1 MDCSMLPFHAPRGY
15 PPALHVWTPRL
26 PCFRLSP
33 QTKRINSRPVII
45 IGLTG
50 RNAAGKTTAGEMLA
64 ARGFTFVSLSNVI
77 RDEAKRRGFTEV
89 RENLIALGNELRERH
104 GPGALAELTVASMQP
119 DRNYVVDSIRHPA
132 EVQAL
137 KRAGAGTF
145 SLFHIF
151 APLEDRFARS
161 LARQRAGDALTLDD
175 FIRQE
180 EREFASSNAAA
191 QQLLETERLADR
203 QIDNQATIE
212 ELGVRLTTTL
222 RELEVAFSRPS
233 WDQYFMDIAKQVA
246 ARSNCMKRQVAAV
259 IVSERRIISTGYN
272 GTPRGVKNC
281 NEGGCPRCNGFS
293 ESGKNL
299 EECLCSHG
307 EENAI
312 VQASYHGI
320 AIRDATLY
328 TTYSP
333 CLMCSKMIINA
344 GIRRVVYNENYPLN
358 DTATAMLHQA
368 GVDLVRLRG

>member
-1 MDCSMLPFHAPRGY
+1 M
-15 PPALHVWTPRL
+15 
-26 PCFRLSP
+26 
-33 QTKRINSRPVII
+33 II

-50 RNAAGKTTAGEMLA
+50 RNAAGKTTAGEVLRE
-64 ARGFTFVSLSNVI
+64 RGFSYLSLSDVI
-77 RDEAKRRGFTEV
+77 REEAKTRGLPPE
-89 RENLIALGNELRERH
+89 RENLTALGNELRERH
-104 GPGALAELTVASMQP
+104 GPGALAELTVARMQS

-132 EVQAL
+132 EVRAL
-137 KRAGAGTF
+137 KKAGSF

-151 APLEDRFARS
+151 APLEARFARS
-161 LARQRAGDALTLDD
+161 LSRNRAGDAQNLQD

-180 EREFASSNAAA
+180 EREFASSNVAA

-203 QIDNQATIE
+203 RIE
-212 ELGVRLTTTL
+212 NNGTQDEFGARLATTL
-222 RELEVAFSRPS
+222 REIEVSFSRPS

-259 IVSERRIISTGYN
+259 IVSDRRIISTGYN

-281 NEGGCPRCNGFS
+281 NEGGCPRCNNFS

-333 CLMCSKMIINA
+333 CLICSKMIINA
-344 GIRRVVYNENYPLN
+344 GIKKVVYNEAYPLN
-358 DTATAMLHQA
+358 DTATAMLKEA
-368 GVDLVRLRG
+368 GVDLVKLKM

>member
-1 MDCSMLPFHAPRGY
+1 VEDRERG
-15 PPALHVWTPRL
+15 
-26 PCFRLSP
+26 LS
-33 QTKRINSRPVII
+33 
-45 IGLTG
+45 L
-50 RNAAGKTTAGEMLA
+50 
-64 ARGFTFVSLSNVI
+64 
-77 RDEAKRRGFTEV
+77 V
-89 RENLIALGNELRERH
+89 RENLTALGNELREKH
-104 GPGALAELTVASMQP
+104 GPGALAELTVTRMQS
-119 DRNYVVDSIRHPA
+119 DRNYAVDSIRHPA
-132 EVQAL
+132 EVSAL
-137 KRAGAGTF
+137 KRTGGGSF

-151 APLEDRFARS
+151 APLEARFARAT
-161 LARQRAGDALTLDD
+161 ARARPGDATDLQD

-180 EREFASSNAAA
+180 EREFASSNAAS

-203 QIDNQATIE
+203 RIDNDGTLDE
-212 ELGVRLTTTL
+212 FRDRLTRTL
-222 RELEVAFSRPS
+222 QQLEVSFARPS
-233 WDQYFMDIAKQVA
+233 WDQYFMDIARQVA

-259 IVSERRIISTGYN
+259 IVAEKRIISTGYN

-293 ESGKNL
+293 ESGRNL

-344 GIRRVVYNENYPLN
+344 GIRKVVYNEAYPLN
-358 DTATAMLHQA
+358 DTATSMLKEA
-368 GVDLVRLRG
+368 GVDLVRLRV

>member
-1 MDCSMLPFHAPRGY
+1 M
-15 PPALHVWTPRL
+15 
-26 PCFRLSP
+26 
-33 QTKRINSRPVII
+33 
-45 IGLTG
+45 
-50 RNAAGKTTAGEMLA
+50 
-64 ARGFTFVSLSNVI
+64 
-77 RDEAKRRGFTEV
+77 
-89 RENLIALGNELRERH
+89 
-104 GPGALAELTVASMQP
+104 
-119 DRNYVVDSIRHPA
+119 
-132 EVQAL
+132 AL

-151 APLEDRFARS
+151 APLEARFARS
-161 LARQRAGDALTLDD
+161 LSRARTGDAQTLEA
-175 FIRQE
+175 FILQE
-180 EREFASSNAAA
+180 EREFASSNAAS
-191 QQLLETERLADR
+191 QQLLETERMADRRIHNDGTLDEFTARLAD
-203 QIDNQATIE
+203 
-212 ELGVRLTTTL
+212 TL
-222 RELEVAFSRPS
+222 RDLEVTFSRPS

-259 IVSERRIISTGYN
+259 IVADKRIISTGYN

-293 ESGKNL
+293 VSGKNL

-344 GIRRVVYNENYPLN
+344 GIRKVVFNEAYPLN
-358 DTATAMLHQA
+358 DTATAMLKEA
-368 GVDLVRLRG
+368 GVDLVRLKV

>member
-1 MDCSMLPFHAPRGY
+1 M
-15 PPALHVWTPRL
+15 
-26 PCFRLSP
+26 
-33 QTKRINSRPVII
+33 II

-50 RNAAGKTTAGEMLA
+50 RNASGKTTAGQFLA
-64 ARGFTFVSLSNVI
+64 SRGFTYLSLSDVI
-77 RDEAKRRGFTEV
+77 RDEARQRGLTDE

-104 GPGALAELTVASMQP
+104 GPGALAELTVSRMQQ
-119 DRNYVVDSIRHPA
+119 DRNYAVDSIRHPA
-132 EVQAL
+132 EVMAL
-137 KRAGAGTF
+137 RKVGGFT
-145 SLFHIF
+145 LFHVF
-151 APLEDRFARS
+151 APLEARFARS
-161 LARQRAGDALTLDD
+161 LTRARAGDARTLPE

-191 QQLLETERLADR
+191 QQLLETERLANR
-203 QIDNQATIE
+203 VIE
-212 ELGVRLTTTL
+212 NNGTLDEFSTQLTTAL
-222 RELEVAFSRPS
+222 KQVEVSSARPS
-233 WDQYFMDIAKQVA
+233 WDQYFMDIARQVA

-259 IVSERRIISTGYN
+259 IVSDRRIISTGYN

-320 AIRDATLY
+320 AIREATLY

-333 CLMCSKMIINA
+333 CLLCSKMIINA
-344 GIRRVVYNENYPLN
+344 GIRRVVYNEAYPLN
-358 DTATAMLHQA
+358 DTATRMLNEA
-368 GVDLVRLRG
+368 GVELVRLKG

>member
-1 MDCSMLPFHAPRGY
+1 M
-15 PPALHVWTPRL
+15 
-26 PCFRLSP
+26 
-33 QTKRINSRPVII
+33 II

-50 RNAAGKTTAGEMLA
+50 RNAAGKTTAGETLGGRGFSYLSLSDVIREEA
-64 ARGFTFVSLSNVI
+64 KARGLSPI
-77 RDEAKRRGFTEV
+77 
-89 RENLIALGNELRERH
+89 RENLTALGNELREKH
-104 GPGALAELTVASMQP
+104 GPGALAELTVARMQS
-119 DRNYVVDSIRHPA
+119 DRNYAVDSIRHPA
-132 EVQAL
+132 EVMAL
-137 KRAGAGTF
+137 KKAGSF

-151 APLEDRFARS
+151 APLEARFARS
-161 LARQRAGDALTLDD
+161 IARNRDGDAQNLQD

-203 QIDNQATIE
+203 RIDNDGTLEEFAT
-212 ELGVRLTTTL
+212 RLTATL
-222 RELEVAFSRPS
+222 RELEVSFSRPS
-233 WDQYFMDIAKQVA
+233 WDQYFMDIATQVA

-259 IVSERRIISTGYN
+259 IVSDRRIISTGYN

-293 ESGKNL
+293 ESGRNL

-344 GIRRVVYNENYPLN
+344 GIRKVVYNEAYPLN
-358 DTATAMLHQA
+358 DTATAMLKEA
-368 GVDLVRLRG
+368 GVDLVRLKL

>member
-1 MDCSMLPFHAPRGY
+1 M
-15 PPALHVWTPRL
+15 
-26 PCFRLSP
+26 
-33 QTKRINSRPVII
+33 II

-50 RNAAGKTTAGEMLA
+50 RNASGKTTAGQVLA
-64 ARGFTFVSLSNVI
+64 TRGFHYLSLSDVI
-77 RDEAKRRGFTEV
+77 REEANKRGLADV

-104 GPGALAELTVASMQP
+104 GPGALAELTVGRMQS
-119 DRNYVVDSIRHPA
+119 DRNYAVDSIRHPA
-132 EVQAL
+132 EVAVL
-137 KRAGAGTF
+137 KRAGSF

-151 APLEDRFARS
+151 APLEARFERA
-161 LARQRAGDALTLDD
+161 LARDRDGDARTLQD

-191 QQLLETERLADR
+191 QQLLETERLANR
-203 QIDNQATIE
+203 VIE
-212 ELGVRLTTTL
+212 NSGTLEAFSTQLAAAL
-222 RELEVAFSRPS
+222 RELEVSFSRPS
-233 WDQYFMDIAKQVA
+233 WDQYFMDIARQVA

-259 IVSERRIISTGYN
+259 IVSDRRIISTGYN

-281 NEGGCPRCNGFS
+281 NEGGCPRCNSFS
-293 ESGKNL
+293 ESGRNL

-333 CLMCSKMIINA
+333 CLLCSKMIINA
-344 GIRRVVYNENYPLN
+344 GIRRVVYNEAYPLN
-358 DTATAMLHQA
+358 DTATRMLKEA
-368 GVDLVRLRG
+368 GVELVKLKV

>member
-1 MDCSMLPFHAPRGY
+1 M
-15 PPALHVWTPRL
+15 
-26 PCFRLSP
+26 
-33 QTKRINSRPVII
+33 II

-50 RNAAGKTTAGEMLA
+50 RNASGKTTAGQALA
-64 ARGFTFVSLSNVI
+64 TRGFSYLSLSDVI
-77 RDEAKRRGFTEV
+77 REEARRRDLPDV

-104 GPGALAELTVASMQP
+104 GPGALAELTVAGMQS
-119 DRNYVVDSIRHPA
+119 DRNYAVDSIRHPA
-132 EVQAL
+132 EVAAFR
-137 KRAGAGTF
+137 KAGAFT
-145 SLFHIF
+145 LYHIF
-151 APLEDRFARS
+151 APLEARFAR
-161 LARQRAGDALTLDD
+161 ARARDRAGDAPTLQE

-203 QIDNQATIE
+203 VIE
-212 ELGVRLTTTL
+212 NTGTL
-222 RELEVAFSRPS
+222 EEFSAQLADALRQLEVSSSRPS
-233 WDQYFMDIAKQVA
+233 WDQYFMDIARQVA

-259 IVSERRIISTGYN
+259 IVSDRRIISTGYN
-272 GTPRGVKNC
+272 GTPRGVRNC

-320 AIRDATLY
+320 AIKDATLY

-333 CLMCSKMIINA
+333 CLLCSKMIINA
-344 GIRRVVYNENYPLN
+344 GIRRVVYNEAYPLN
-358 DTATAMLHQA
+358 DTATRMLKEA
-368 GVDLVRLRG
+368 GVSLVRLKV

>member
-1 MDCSMLPFHAPRGY
+1 
-15 PPALHVWTPRL
+15 
-26 PCFRLSP
+26 
-33 QTKRINSRPVII
+33 
-45 IGLTG
+45 
-50 RNAAGKTTAGEMLA
+50 
-64 ARGFTFVSLSNVI
+64 VI
-77 RDEAKRRGFTEV
+77 REEARRRDLPDV

-104 GPGALAELTVASMQP
+104 GPGALAELTVAQMQP
-119 DRNYVVDSIRHPA
+119 DRNYAVDSIRHPA
-132 EVQAL
+132 EVMVL
-137 KRAGAGTF
+137 RKAGAFT
-145 SLFHIF
+145 LFHVF
-151 APLEDRFARS
+151 APLEARFART
-161 LARQRAGDALTLDD
+161 LARARGGDAQTLQE

-203 QIDNQATIE
+203 VIE
-212 ELGVRLTTTL
+212 NTGTL
-222 RELEVAFSRPS
+222 EEFSTQLAAALRQVEVSSSRPS
-233 WDQYFMDIAKQVA
+233 WDQYFMDIARQVA

-259 IVSERRIISTGYN
+259 IVSDRRIISTGYN

-320 AIRDATLY
+320 AIKDATLY

-333 CLMCSKMIINA
+333 CLLCSKMIINA
-344 GIRRVVYNENYPLN
+344 GIRRVVYNEAYPLN
-358 DTATAMLHQA
+358 DTATRMLKEA
-368 GVDLVRLRG
+368 GVSLVKLKV

>member
-1 MDCSMLPFHAPRGY
+1 M
-15 PPALHVWTPRL
+15 
-26 PCFRLSP
+26 
-33 QTKRINSRPVII
+33 II

-50 RNAAGKTTAGEMLA
+50 RNAAGKTTAANLLA
-64 ARGFTFVSLSNVI
+64 TRGFTCVSLSDVI
-77 RDEAKRRGFTEV
+77 REEAKQRGLSEV

-104 GPGALAELTVASMQP
+104 GPGALAELTVARMQP
-119 DRNYVVDSIRHPA
+119 DRNYAVDSIRHPA
-132 EVQAL
+132 EVMAL
-137 KRAGAGTF
+137 KKAGGSSF
-145 SLFHIF
+145 SLFHVF
-151 APLEDRFARS
+151 APLEARFARA
-161 LARQRAGDALTLDD
+161 LERRREGDAETLEA

-203 QIDNQATIE
+203 RIDNDGTLEDFTARLAKT
-212 ELGVRLTTTL
+212 LG
-222 RELEVAFSRPS
+222 ELEVSFARPS
-233 WDQYFMDIAKQVA
+233 WDQYFMDIARTVA

-293 ESGKNL
+293 ESGRNL

-344 GIRRVVYNENYPLN
+344 GIRRVVYNEAYPLN
-358 DTATAMLHQA
+358 DTATAMLKEA
-368 GVDLVRLRG
+368 GVDLVKLKV

>member
-1 MDCSMLPFHAPRGY
+1 M
-15 PPALHVWTPRL
+15 
-26 PCFRLSP
+26 
-33 QTKRINSRPVII
+33 II

-50 RNAAGKTTAGEMLA
+50 RNAGGKTTAVEVLG
-64 ARGFTFVSLSNVI
+64 RKGFYALSLSDVI
-77 RDEAKRRGFTEV
+77 REEAKKRGLEPV

-104 GPGALAELTVASMQP
+104 GPGALADLTVAAMQP
-119 DRNYVVDSIRHPA
+119 DRNYAVDSIRHPA
-132 EVQAL
+132 EVAAL
-137 KRAGAGTF
+137 RKSGSFT
-145 SLFHIF
+145 LFHVM
-151 APLEDRFARS
+151 APLEARFARS
-161 LARQRAGDALTLDD
+161 KARARPGDAQTLQE

-180 EREFASSNAAA
+180 EREFVSSNAAA
-191 QQLLETERLADR
+191 QQLLETEQLANR
-203 QIDNQATIE
+203 RIDNDGTLDEFTAKISAALA
-212 ELGVRLTTTL
+212 ELQ
-222 RELEVAFSRPS
+222 VAFARPS
-233 WDQYFMDIAKQVA
+233 WDQYFMDIARQVA

-259 IVSERRIISTGYN
+259 IVSEKRIISTGYN

-299 EECLCSHG
+299 DECLCSHG

-344 GIRRVVYNENYPLN
+344 GIRRVVYNEAYPLN
-358 DTATAMLHQA
+358 DTATRMLNEA
-368 GVDLVRLRG
+368 GVALVKLKG

>member
-1 MDCSMLPFHAPRGY
+1 M
-15 PPALHVWTPRL
+15 
-26 PCFRLSP
+26 
-33 QTKRINSRPVII
+33 II
-45 IGLTG
+45 IGMTG
-50 RNAAGKTTAGEMLA
+50 RNAAGKTTAGEMLGTRGFSYLSLSDVIREEA
-64 ARGFTFVSLSNVI
+64 RARGLSL
-77 RDEAKRRGFTEV
+77 V
-89 RENLIALGNELRERH
+89 RENLTALGNELRERG
-104 GPGALAELTVASMQP
+104 GPGALAEMTVARMQA

-132 EVQAL
+132 EVVAL
-137 KRAGAGTF
+137 KGAGPGSF

-151 APLEDRFARS
+151 APLEARFARS
-161 LARQRAGDALTLDD
+161 VARARDGDAQTLQD

-203 QIDNQATIE
+203 RIDNDGTLDE
-212 ELGVRLTTTL
+212 FRTRLTTVL
-222 RELEVAFSRPS
+222 RELEVSFSRPS

-272 GTPRGVKNC
+272 GTPRGVRNC
-281 NEGGCPRCNGFS
+281 NEGGCPRCNGFG
-293 ESGKNL
+293 ESGRNL

-328 TTYSP
+328 TTYAP

-344 GIRRVVYNENYPLN
+344 GIRKIVYNEAYPLN
-358 DTATAMLHQA
+358 DTATAMLREA
-368 GVDLVRLRG
+368 GVDLVRLTVV

>member
-1 MDCSMLPFHAPRGY
+1 M
-15 PPALHVWTPRL
+15 
-26 PCFRLSP
+26 
-33 QTKRINSRPVII
+33 II

-50 RNAAGKTTAGEMLA
+50 RNAAGKTTAGEALG
-64 ARGFTFVSLSNVI
+64 ARGFSYLSLSDVI
-77 RDEAKRRGFTEV
+77 REEAKRRGLEPL
-89 RENLIALGNELRERH
+89 RENLTALGNELREKH
-104 GPGALAELTVASMQP
+104 GPGALAELTVARMQP
-119 DRNYVVDSIRHPA
+119 DRNYAVDSIRHPA
-132 EVQAL
+132 EVMAL
-137 KRAGAGTF
+137 KKAGSF
-145 SLFHIF
+145 SLFHVF
-151 APLEDRFARS
+151 APLEARFARS
-161 LARQRAGDALTLDD
+161 MQRGRAGDAQTLTD

-180 EREFASSNAAA
+180 EREFASSNAAS

-203 QIDNQATIE
+203 RIDNDGTLEDFIA
-212 ELGVRLTTTL
+212 RLESTL
-222 RELEVAFSRPS
+222 RELAVSFARPS

-246 ARSNCMKRQVAAV
+246 ARSNCMKRQVAAM
-259 IVSERRIISTGYN
+259 IVSEKRIISTGYN

-344 GIRRVVYNENYPLN
+344 GIRKVVYNEAYPLN
-358 DTATAMLHQA
+358 DTATAMLKEA
-368 GVDLVRLRG
+368 GVALVRLKA

>member
-1 MDCSMLPFHAPRGY
+1 M
-15 PPALHVWTPRL
+15 
-26 PCFRLSP
+26 
-33 QTKRINSRPVII
+33 II

-50 RNAAGKTTAGEMLA
+50 RNAGGKTTAGELLST
-64 ARGFTFVSLSNVI
+64 RGFSYLSLSDVI
-77 RDEAKRRGFTEV
+77 REEAKRRGLPEV
-89 RENLIALGNELRERH
+89 RESLTALGNELRERH
-104 GPGALAELTVASMQP
+104 GPGALAELTVARMQP
-119 DRNYVVDSIRHPA
+119 DRNYAVDSIRHPA

-137 KRAGAGTF
+137 KKAGSF

-151 APLEDRFARS
+151 APLEARFARS
-161 LARQRAGDALTLDD
+161 LARARAGDAQTLQD

-180 EREFASSNAAA
+180 ARAVASRNAAS
-191 QQLLETERLADR
+191 QPLLETERLANR
-203 QIDNQATIE
+203 TIE
-212 ELGVRLTTTL
+212 NNGTLEAFAAQLSTAL
-222 RELEVAFSRPS
+222 RELEVSFARPS
-233 WDQYFMDIAKQVA
+233 WDQYFMDIARQVA

-293 ESGKNL
+293 ESGRNL

-344 GIRRVVYNENYPLN
+344 GIRKVVYNEAYPLN
-358 DTATAMLHQA
+358 DTATAMLKEA
-368 GVDLVRLRG
+368 GVDLVRLKV

>member
-1 MDCSMLPFHAPRGY
+1 L
-15 PPALHVWTPRL
+15 
-26 PCFRLSP
+26 
-33 QTKRINSRPVII
+33 
-45 IGLTG
+45 
-50 RNAAGKTTAGEMLA
+50 
-64 ARGFTFVSLSNVI
+64 SLSDVI
-77 RDEAKRRGFTEV
+77 REEARRRGLQEV

-104 GPGALAELTVASMQP
+104 GPGALAELTVAGMQS
-119 DRNYVVDSIRHPA
+119 DRNFAVDSIRHPA
-132 EVQAL
+132 EVAVL
-137 KRAGAGTF
+137 KKAGSF
-145 SLFHIF
+145 SLLHIF
-151 APLEDRFARS
+151 APLEARFARAQ
-161 LARQRAGDALTLDD
+161 ARARDGDATTLQD

-191 QQLLETERLADR
+191 QQLLETERLANR
-203 QIDNQATIE
+203 VIENQGTLDEFSAQLATA
-212 ELGVRLTTTL
+212 L
-222 RELEVAFSRPS
+222 REMEVSFKRPS

-259 IVSERRIISTGYN
+259 IVSDKRIISTGYN

-320 AIRDATLY
+320 AIKDATLY

-333 CLMCSKMIINA
+333 CLLCSKMIING
-344 GIRRVVYNENYPLN
+344 GIRRVVFNEAYPLN
-358 DTATAMLHQA
+358 DTATRMLKEA
-368 GVDLVRLRG
+368 GVDLVKIKV

>member
-1 MDCSMLPFHAPRGY
+1 M
-15 PPALHVWTPRL
+15 
-26 PCFRLSP
+26 
-33 QTKRINSRPVII
+33 II

-50 RNAAGKTTAGEMLA
+50 RNASGKTTAAEFLGK
-64 ARGFTFVSLSNVI
+64 RGFNYLSLSDVI
-77 RDEAKRRGFTEV
+77 RDEAKCRGLSAE

-104 GPGALAELTVASMQP
+104 GPGALAELTVARMQT
-119 DRNYVVDSIRHPA
+119 DRNYAVDSIRHPM
-132 EVQAL
+132 EVAAL
-137 KRAGAGTF
+137 RKAGSFT
-145 SLFHIF
+145 LFHVF
-151 APLEDRFARS
+151 APLEARFERS
-161 LARQRAGDALTLDD
+161 LARGRSGDARTLQE

-203 QIDNQATIE
+203 RIDNDGSLDDFAA
-212 ELGVRLTTTL
+212 RLTKTL
-222 RELEVAFSRPS
+222 GELEVSFARPS

-259 IVSERRIISTGYN
+259 IVSDRRIISTGYN

-333 CLMCSKMIINA
+333 CLLCSKMIINA
-344 GIRRVVYNENYPLN
+344 GIRRVVYNEAYPLN
-358 DTATAMLHQA
+358 DTATRILREA
-368 GVDLVRLRG
+368 GVELVNLKV

>member
-1 MDCSMLPFHAPRGY
+1 M
-15 PPALHVWTPRL
+15 
-26 PCFRLSP
+26 
-33 QTKRINSRPVII
+33 II

-50 RNAAGKTTAGEMLA
+50 RNAAGKTTAGEALG
-64 ARGFTFVSLSNVI
+64 ARGFSYLSLSDVI
-77 RDEAKRRGFTEV
+77 REEAKRRDLEPL
-89 RENLIALGNELRERH
+89 RENLTALGNELREKH
-104 GPGALAELTVASMQP
+104 GPGALAELTVARMQP
-119 DRNYVVDSIRHPA
+119 DRNYAVDSIRHPA
-132 EVQAL
+132 EVMAL
-137 KRAGAGTF
+137 KKAGSF
-145 SLFHIF
+145 SLFHVF
-151 APLEDRFARS
+151 APLEARFARS
-161 LARQRAGDALTLDD
+161 MQRGRAGDAQTLTD

-180 EREFASSNAAA
+180 EREFASSNAAS

-203 QIDNQATIE
+203 RIDNDGTLEDFIA
-212 ELGVRLTTTL
+212 RLESTL
-222 RELEVAFSRPS
+222 RELAVSFARPS
-233 WDQYFMDIAKQVA
+233 WDQYFMDIARQVA

-259 IVSERRIISTGYN
+259 IVSEKRIISTGYN

-344 GIRRVVYNENYPLN
+344 GIRKVVYNEAYPLN
-358 DTATAMLHQA
+358 DTATAMLKEA
-368 GVDLVRLRG
+368 GVALVRLKA

>member
-1 MDCSMLPFHAPRGY
+1 M
-15 PPALHVWTPRL
+15 
-26 PCFRLSP
+26 
-33 QTKRINSRPVII
+33 II

-50 RNAAGKTTAGEMLA
+50 RNAAGKTTAGEALGT
-64 ARGFTFVSLSNVI
+64 RGFSYLSLSDVI
-77 RDEAKRRGFTEV
+77 REEAKRRGLEPL
-89 RENLIALGNELRERH
+89 RENLTALGNELREKH
-104 GPGALAELTVASMQP
+104 GPGALAELTVARMQP
-119 DRNYVVDSIRHPA
+119 DRNYAVDSIRHPA
-132 EVQAL
+132 EVMAL
-137 KRAGAGTF
+137 KRAGSF

-151 APLEDRFARS
+151 APLEARFARS
-161 LARQRAGDALTLDD
+161 MDRGRPGDAQTLQD

-180 EREFASSNAAA
+180 EREFASSNAAS

-203 QIDNQATIE
+203 RIDNDGALE
-212 ELGVRLTTTL
+212 DFMARLESVL
-222 RELEVAFSRPS
+222 RELEVSFSRPS

-259 IVSERRIISTGYN
+259 IVSEKRIISTGYN

-293 ESGKNL
+293 ESGRNL
-299 EECLCSHG
+299 DECLCSHG

-344 GIRRVVYNENYPLN
+344 GIRKVVYNEAYTLN
-358 DTATAMLHQA
+358 DTATAMLKEA
-368 GVDLVRLRG
+368 GVALVRLTA

>member
-1 MDCSMLPFHAPRGY
+1 M
-15 PPALHVWTPRL
+15 
-26 PCFRLSP
+26 
-33 QTKRINSRPVII
+33 II

-50 RNAAGKTTAGEMLA
+50 RNAAGKTTAGEVLGT
-64 ARGFTFVSLSNVI
+64 RGFSYLSLSDVI
-77 RDEAKRRGFTEV
+77 REEAKSRGLSPV
-89 RENLIALGNELRERH
+89 RENLTALGNELRERH
-104 GPGALAELTVASMQP
+104 GPGALAELTVAKMQA
-119 DRNYVVDSIRHPA
+119 DRNYAVDSIRHPA
-132 EVQAL
+132 EVMAL
-137 KRAGAGTF
+137 KRAGSF

-151 APLEDRFARS
+151 APLEARFARS
-161 LARQRAGDALTLDD
+161 LARERAGDAPTLQE

-180 EREFASSNAAA
+180 EREFASSNAAS

-203 QIDNQATIE
+203 RIDNTGSLE
-212 ELGVRLTTTL
+212 EFNTRLTTTL
-222 RELEVAFSRPS
+222 RELEVTFGRPS

-259 IVSERRIISTGYN
+259 IVSDKRIISTGYN

-328 TTYSP
+328 TTFSP

-344 GIRRVVYNENYPLN
+344 GIRKVVYYDAYPLN
-358 DTATAMLHQA
+358 DTATAMLKEA
-368 GVDLVRLRG
+368 GVDLVKLKASHA

>member
-1 MDCSMLPFHAPRGY
+1 M
-15 PPALHVWTPRL
+15 
-26 PCFRLSP
+26 
-33 QTKRINSRPVII
+33 II

-50 RNAAGKTTAGEMLA
+50 RNAAGKTTAGEAL
-64 ARGFTFVSLSNVI
+64 G
-77 RDEAKRRGFTEV
+77 RRGFSYLSLSDVIREEARRRGLEPL
-89 RENLIALGNELRERH
+89 RENLTALGNELREKH
-104 GPGALAELTVASMQP
+104 GPGALAELTIARMQP
-119 DRNYVVDSIRHPA
+119 DRNYAVDSIRHPA
-132 EVQAL
+132 EVMAL
-137 KRAGAGTF
+137 KKAGSF
-145 SLFHIF
+145 SLFHVF
-151 APLEDRFARS
+151 APLEARFARS
-161 LARQRAGDALTLDD
+161 MERARPGDAQTLQD
-175 FIRQE
+175 FILQE
-180 EREFASSNAAA
+180 EREFASSNVAS

-203 QIDNQATIE
+203 RIDNDGT
-212 ELGVRLTTTL
+212 LDDFTTRLESTL
-222 RELEVAFSRPS
+222 RELAVSFARPS

-259 IVSERRIISTGYN
+259 VVSEKRIISTGYN

-293 ESGKNL
+293 ESGRNL

-344 GIRRVVYNENYPLN
+344 GIRKVVYNEAYPLN
-358 DTATAMLHQA
+358 DTATAMLKEA
-368 GVDLVRLRG
+368 GVTLVRLKA

>member
-1 MDCSMLPFHAPRGY
+1 M
-15 PPALHVWTPRL
+15 
-26 PCFRLSP
+26 
-33 QTKRINSRPVII
+33 II

-50 RNAAGKTTAGEMLA
+50 RNAAGKTTAGEVLGT
-64 ARGFTFVSLSNVI
+64 RGFSYLSLSDVI
-77 RDEAKRRGFTEV
+77 REEAKSRGLSPI
-89 RENLIALGNELRERH
+89 RENLTALGNELRERH
-104 GPGALAELTVASMQP
+104 GPGALAELTVAKMQA
-119 DRNYVVDSIRHPA
+119 DRNYAVDSIRHPA
-132 EVQAL
+132 EVMAL
-137 KRAGAGTF
+137 KRAGSF

-151 APLEDRFARS
+151 APLEARFARS
-161 LARQRAGDALTLDD
+161 LARERAGDAPTLQE

-180 EREFASSNAAA
+180 EREFASSNAAS

-203 QIDNQATIE
+203 RIDNTGSLE
-212 ELGVRLTTTL
+212 EFNTRLTTTL
-222 RELEVAFSRPS
+222 RELEVTFGRPS

-259 IVSERRIISTGYN
+259 IVSDKRIISTGYN

-328 TTYSP
+328 TTFSP

-344 GIRRVVYNENYPLN
+344 GIRKVVYHDAYPLN
-358 DTATAMLHQA
+358 DTATAMLKEA
-368 GVDLVRLRG
+368 GVDLVKLKASHA

>member
-1 MDCSMLPFHAPRGY
+1 M
-15 PPALHVWTPRL
+15 
-26 PCFRLSP
+26 
-33 QTKRINSRPVII
+33 II

-50 RNAAGKTTAGEMLA
+50 RNAAGKTTAGEALGS
-64 ARGFTFVSLSNVI
+64 RGFSYLSLSDVI
-77 RDEAKRRGFTEV
+77 REEAKRRGLEPL
-89 RENLIALGNELRERH
+89 RENLTALGNELREKH
-104 GPGALAELTVASMQP
+104 GPGALAELTVARMQS
-119 DRNYVVDSIRHPA
+119 DRNYAVDSIRHPA
-132 EVQAL
+132 EVMAL
-137 KRAGAGTF
+137 KKAGSF

-151 APLEDRFARS
+151 APLEARFARS
-161 LARQRAGDALTLDD
+161 MDRGRAGDARTLQD

-180 EREFASSNAAA
+180 EREFASSNAAS

-203 QIDNQATIE
+203 RIDNDGTLEDFIA
-212 ELGVRLTTTL
+212 RLESTL
-222 RELEVAFSRPS
+222 RELAVSLARPS
-233 WDQYFMDIAKQVA
+233 WDQYFMDIARQVA

-259 IVSERRIISTGYN
+259 IVSEKRIISTGYN

-344 GIRRVVYNENYPLN
+344 GIRKVVYNEAYPLN
-358 DTATAMLHQA
+358 DTATAMLREA
-368 GVDLVRLRG
+368 GVALVRLKA

>member
-1 MDCSMLPFHAPRGY
+1 M
-15 PPALHVWTPRL
+15 
-26 PCFRLSP
+26 
-33 QTKRINSRPVII
+33 II

-50 RNAAGKTTAGEMLA
+50 RNASGKTTAGETLA
-64 ARGFTFVSLSNVI
+64 ARGFSYLSLSDVI
-77 RDEAKRRGFTEV
+77 REEARRRGLADV
-89 RENLIALGNELRERH
+89 RENMIALGNELREH
-104 GPGALAELTVASMQP
+104 YGAGALAELTVQRMQP
-119 DRNYVVDSIRHPA
+119 DRNYAVDSIRHPA
-132 EVQAL
+132 EVMAL
-137 KRAGAGTF
+137 RKAGSF

-151 APLEDRFARS
+151 APLEARFERAMARG
-161 LARQRAGDALTLDD
+161 RAGDAETLQD

-191 QQLLETERLADR
+191 QQLLETERLANRVIENSGTLDEFSA
-203 QIDNQATIE
+203 QLATA
-212 ELGVRLTTTL
+212 L
-222 RELEVAFSRPS
+222 RELQVSFSRPS
-233 WDQYFMDIAKQVA
+233 WDQYFMDIARQVA

-259 IVSERRIISTGYN
+259 IVSDRRIISTGYN

-320 AIRDATLY
+320 AIKDATLY

-333 CLMCSKMIINA
+333 CLLCSKMIINA
-344 GIRRVVYNENYPLN
+344 GIVRVVYNEAYPLN
-358 DTATAMLHQA
+358 DTATRMLKEA
-368 GVDLVRLRG
+368 GVDLVKLKV

>member
-1 MDCSMLPFHAPRGY
+1 M
-15 PPALHVWTPRL
+15 
-26 PCFRLSP
+26 
-33 QTKRINSRPVII
+33 II

-50 RNAAGKTTAGEMLA
+50 RNAAGKTTAGEVLG
-64 ARGFTFVSLSNVI
+64 ARGFSYLSLSDVI
-77 RDEAKRRGFTEV
+77 RDEARARGLDPV
-89 RENLIALGNELRERH
+89 RENLTALGNELRERH
-104 GPGALAELTVASMQP
+104 GPGALAELTVARMQP
-119 DRNYVVDSIRHPA
+119 DRNYAVDSIRHPA
-132 EVQAL
+132 EVLAL
-137 KRAGAGTF
+137 RKAGSF

-151 APLEDRFARS
+151 APLEARFARS
-161 LARQRAGDALTLDD
+161 VARNRAGDATTLPE

-191 QQLLETERLADR
+191 QQLLETERMADR
-203 QIDNQATIE
+203 RIDNDGSLEDFTGRLGAT
-212 ELGVRLTTTL
+212 LG
-222 RELEVAFSRPS
+222 ELEVSFKRPS
-233 WDQYFMDIAKQVA
+233 WDQYFMDIARQVA

-272 GTPRGVKNC
+272 GTPRGVRNC
-281 NEGGCPRCNGFS
+281 NEGGCPRCNTFS

-333 CLMCSKMIINA
+333 CLLCSKMIINA
-344 GIRRVVYNENYPLN
+344 GIRRVVYNEAYPLA
-358 DTATAMLHQA
+358 DTATSMLKEA
-368 GVDLVRLRG
+368 GVDLVRLKV

>member
-1 MDCSMLPFHAPRGY
+1 M
-15 PPALHVWTPRL
+15 
-26 PCFRLSP
+26 
-33 QTKRINSRPVII
+33 II

-50 RNAAGKTTAGEMLA
+50 RNAAGKTTAGEVLG
-64 ARGFTFVSLSNVI
+64 ARGFSYLSLSDVI
-77 RDEAKRRGFTEV
+77 REEAKARGLSPV
-89 RENLIALGNELRERH
+89 RENLTALGNELREKH
-104 GPGALAELTVASMQP
+104 GPGALAELTVSRMQS
-119 DRNYVVDSIRHPA
+119 DRHYAVDSIRHPA
-132 EVQAL
+132 EVMAL
-137 KRAGAGTF
+137 KKAGGSF

-151 APLEDRFARS
+151 APLEARFARS
-161 LARQRAGDALTLDD
+161 LTRARAGDAQTLQD
-175 FIRQE
+175 FVRQE

-203 QIDNQATIE
+203 RIDNDGTLE
-212 ELGVRLTTTL
+212 EFGSRLTSTL
-222 RELEVAFSRPS
+222 RELEVAFARPS
-233 WDQYFMDIAKQVA
+233 WDQYFMDIARQVA

-259 IVSERRIISTGYN
+259 IVAEKRIISTGYN
-272 GTPRGVKNC
+272 GTPRGVRNC

-344 GIRRVVYNENYPLN
+344 GIRRVVYNEAYPLN
-358 DTATAMLHQA
+358 DTATRMLKEA
-368 GVDLVRLRG
+368 GVDLVKLTVRSSAPGLSTRAGLS